1 MECVFLVEEHTFF
14 VGELAFQVAEQRIQT
29 SGTSYLY
36 IVKIEDES
44 RYRRPVNTAF
54 GELGECLPH
63 DGVFGPIV
71 RRGAIKDAPGYV
83 TCHLNHLTIARQVRY
98 MQIERYAALLRALQV
113 ADVPTKFTK
122 WIADIVIIERH
133 LWFVKQDE
141 QVPVRPVVDH
151 IPNGNKSEG

>member
-1 MECVFLVEEHTFF
+1 MFGALAVGVAVE
-14 VGELAFQVAEQRIQT
+14 
-29 SGTSYLY
+29 
-36 IVKIEDES
+36 
-44 RYRRPVNTAF
+44 
-54 GELGECLPH
+54 
-63 DGVFGPIV
+63 
-71 RRGAIKDAPGYV
+71 DAPGYV